1 MMSFLQIGI
10 CKSLIIRILFLLSW
24 PKFMFGKC
32 KWVELIEEKMNIFL
46 ACLRTYP
53 TRLVWVLVS
62 SINIGVEAVKCHH
75 NVEGTKCKSEQRKA
89 FLIVK
94 SVSCC
99 AVLRQRHK
107 LFT

>member
-1 MMSFLQIGI
+1 MCYF
-10 CKSLIIRILFLLSW
+10 KTLIIRTLFLFGW
-24 PKFMFGKC
+24 PKFMFALSKGIEF
-32 KWVELIEEKMNIFL
+32 VEEKMNTFL

>member
-1 MMSFLQIGI
+1 MSSLQIAI
-10 CKSLIIRILFLLSW
+10 CKSLIIRIMFLIGW
-24 PKFMFGKC
+24 PRFMFCLSKEI
-32 KWVELIEEKMNIFL
+32 ELIEKKMNTFL
-46 ACLRTYP
+46 ACLCTYP
-53 TRLVWVLVS
+53 AKRVWVLVS

-75 NVEGTKCKSEQRKA
+75 NAEGTKCKSKQRKA

-99 AVLRQRHK
+99 AALRQRHK

>member
-1 MMSFLQIGI
+1 MFYF
-10 CKSLIIRILFLLSW
+10 KTLIIRTLFLLCW
-24 PKFMFGKC
+24 PMFVFCLSKRI
-32 KWVELIEEKMNIFL
+32 ELVEEKMNTFL
-46 ACLRTYP
+46 TCLCTYP
-53 TRLVWVLVS
+53 TKRVWVLVS

>member
-1 MMSFLQIGI
+1 
-10 CKSLIIRILFLLSW
+10 
-24 PKFMFGKC
+24 MFGLSKGIEF
-32 KWVELIEEKMNIFL
+32 VEEKMNTFL
-46 ACLRTYP
+46 ACLCTYP

-62 SINIGVEAVKCHH
+62 FINIGVEAVKCHH
-75 NVEGTKCKSEQRKA
+75 NVEGTKCKPEQRKA

-99 AVLRQRHK
+99 TVLRQRYK

>member
-1 MMSFLQIGI
+1 
-10 CKSLIIRILFLLSW
+10 
-24 PKFMFGKC
+24 MFGKC

-46 ACLRTYP
+46 ACLCTYP
-53 TRLVWVLVS
+53 TKRVWVLVS

-75 NVEGTKCKSEQRKA
+75 NEEGRKCKSEQRKA

-99 AVLRQRHK
+99 AVLRQRYK